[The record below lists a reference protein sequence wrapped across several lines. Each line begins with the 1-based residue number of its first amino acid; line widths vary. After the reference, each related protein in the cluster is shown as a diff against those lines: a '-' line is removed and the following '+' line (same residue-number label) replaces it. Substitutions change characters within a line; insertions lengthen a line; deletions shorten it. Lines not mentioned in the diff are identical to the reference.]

1 MRVIHEGAEHMGEQ
15 LSIGEFARRS
25 WLSQKALRLYE
36 SEGLLVPER
45 ESNGYRAYDT
55 DQLRDAR
62 VVRLLRR
69 LDMPVQQ
76 VRAVLDARPQD
87 QAELVDAYWRSVES
101 RVIQQRSLVAHALET
116 LSGRKEIHPMFEIQV
131 RVVAEERVLTEQ
143 AHVKVG
149 PLTEWISDAFSRQHG
164 TGITSGFSS
173 VIFHGEVN
181 EDSDGPVEA
190 ITIIPADAESDLPT
204 RVDPARREAFTRITK
219 AQVAFPEILSAYDAV
234 EAWIGANGY
243 RQVGSPREVYFVD
256 WMAVGDDDPACDI
269 AFPIE

>member
-1 MRVIHEGAEHMGEQ
+1 MGEQ

-25 WLSQKALRLYE
+25 WLSPKALRLYE

-116 LSGRKEIHPMFEIQV
+116 LSGR
-131 RVVAEERVLTEQ
+131 
-143 AHVKVG
+143 
-149 PLTEWISDAFSRQHG
+149 
-164 TGITSGFSS
+164 
-173 VIFHGEVN
+173 
-181 EDSDGPVEA
+181 
-190 ITIIPADAESDLPT
+190 
-204 RVDPARREAFTRITK
+204 
-219 AQVAFPEILSAYDAV
+219 
-234 EAWIGANGY
+234 
-243 RQVGSPREVYFVD
+243 
-256 WMAVGDDDPACDI
+256 
-269 AFPIE
+269 